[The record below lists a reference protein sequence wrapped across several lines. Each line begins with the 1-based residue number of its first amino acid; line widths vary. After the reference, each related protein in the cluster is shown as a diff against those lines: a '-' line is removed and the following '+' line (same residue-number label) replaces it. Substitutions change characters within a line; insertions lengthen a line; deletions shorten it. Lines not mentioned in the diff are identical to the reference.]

1 MVLRYN
7 SIKPMFWADRIAKT
21 IIDSGKYK
29 PYWVDDMKTPSGRIH
44 VGSLRGVIIHDLVY
58 KALLD
63 AGNSA
68 TFTYVFEDQDPMD
81 ALPHYLDANKW
92 SQYLGQPLFTIPS
105 PDDKA
110 PSFAHF
116 YANEFQEVFN
126 KIGATPQILWSGD
139 LYRSGR
145 MNEGIKTCLD
155 KVAIIREIYNE
166 TYKKRMADDWYPFQV
181 MCPKCQKESTT
192 RVTHWDGKE
201 VTFACKVDAVEWTR
215 GCGFKGKISPFS
227 GGGEY
232 HGKLSWKVEWP
243 VKWMVIGVTVE
254 GAGKDHM
261 SAGGSHDIAKLI
273 CDRVLH
279 FPVPYPVAYEFFLIG
294 GKKMSSSKGL
304 GSSSK
309 EVSEILPPYLLR
321 FLFTRTDFNQTIDF
335 DPVVNMYIPDLFDE
349 YDRCWQAYIE
359 NGDENLARAFI
370 LAQISKVPDKEKIF
384 IPRFKDVANY
394 IEHPNVD
401 LKQKFAEIKGSVLTV
416 AEEKILAE
424 REQYARIWIGKY
436 APPEY
441 KMQMVK
447 KLPEQVGHLTDEQK
461 KYLAKIVS
469 LIEVDMTADKLQLA
483 LYNLAKES
491 QLETKQAFAAI
502 YTAFIGSTHGPRAAW
517 FLLQY
522 PKEQVIA
529 RLKKASADSGLASPT
544 GRRTTFAR
552 MTTNSTVPITQRP
565 DLFSISDDIKI
576 KYPSI
581 SVGIAL
587 IKNVHIA
594 KTNPQLELEKKE
606 LLVTLQ
612 ALTTEQLGKYPE
624 VVSYRKLYKEMGIDW
639 HSRRPSPEA
648 LLRRVVLGKGLYT
661 VNTCVDAYNLV
672 VMKHRVSVGAFDAD
686 NIKFPTVLRFAGEG
700 DQILL
705 LGDSEPT
712 KYHSSEITYY
722 DGEGGYNIDFN
733 FRDAQRTK
741 VTEKTKNLWINVDGV
756 FDITPE
762 QVYQSLQESVEL
774 ITKYC
779 GGTVEVIGVVK

>member
-1 MVLRYN
+1 
-7 SIKPMFWADRIAKT
+7 MFWADRIAKT

-105 PDDKA
+105 PDGKA

-126 KIGATPQILWSGD
+126 KIGSTPKILWSGD

-155 KVAIIREIYNE
+155 QVTIIREIYNE
-166 TYKKRMADDWYPFQV
+166 TYKKKLADDWYPFQV

-192 RVTHWDGKE
+192 RVTAWDGKE
-201 VTFACKVDAVEWTR
+201 VTFTCKVDGLDWTK
-215 GCGFKGKISPFS
+215 GCGFSGKISPFS
-227 GGGEY
+227 GSGQY

-273 CDRVLH
+273 CERVLH
-279 FPVPYPVAYEFFLIG
+279 YPVPYPVAYEFFLVG

-304 GSSSK
+304 GTSSK
-309 EVSEILPPYLLR
+309 EISEVLPSYLLR
-321 FLFTRTDFNQTIDF
+321 FLFTRTDYNQAIDF
-335 DPVVNMYIPDLFDE
+335 DPVGNMYIPDLFDE
-349 YDRCWQAYIE
+349 YDRCWKTYIT
-359 NGDENLARAFI
+359 GSDQNLLRVFE
-370 LAQISKVPDKEKIF
+370 LSQIGSLPEKKDIF
-384 IPRFKDVANY
+384 IPRFKNVANY
-394 IEHPNVD
+394 VQQPTLDVA
-401 LKQKFAEIKGSVLTV
+401 KKFAEIKGSPLTSE
-416 AEEKILAE
+416 EEKILTE
-424 REQYARIWIGKY
+424 RILYARIWIGKY
-436 APPEY
+436 APDEY
-441 KMQMVK
+441 KMHMSASLPREVS
-447 KLPEQVGHLTDEQK
+447 KLTPEQKRYLTEV
-461 KYLAKIVS
+461 IS
-469 LIEVDMTADKLQLA
+469 LIEVNTPAEQLQID
-483 LYNLAKES
+483 LYNLAKE
-491 QLETKQAFAAI
+491 LEIDIKLAFAAI
-502 YTAFIGSTHGPRAAW
+502 YTAFIGKAHGPRAAW

-529 RLKKASADSGLASPT
+529 RLKEATSYSSGEEQKNNVIPASAKGRSASGGKAGIYSNNIKT
-544 GRRTTFAR
+544 
-552 MTTNSTVPITQRP
+552 
-565 DLFSISDDIKI
+565 DLFIIDPKI
-576 KYPSI
+576 KEQYPSI
-581 SVGIAL
+581 SVGMAI

-594 KTNPQLELEKKE
+594 KTNPQLEIAKKE
-606 LLVTLQ
+606 VLTTLQ
-612 ALTTEQLGKYPE
+612 KLTTEQLGKYPE

-648 LLRRVVLGKGLYT
+648 LLRGVVLGKGLYM

-672 VMKHRVSVGAFDAD
+672 VIKHRVSVGAFDMD
-686 NIKFPTVLRFAGEG
+686 RVKFPTVLRFAGEG
-700 DQILL
+700 DEILL
-705 LGDSEPT
+705 LGDSEST
-712 KYHSSEITYY
+712 KYASREIAYY
-722 DGEGGYNIDFN
+722 DLQGGYNIDFN

-779 GGTVEVIGVVK
+779 GGTVEVMGVIK